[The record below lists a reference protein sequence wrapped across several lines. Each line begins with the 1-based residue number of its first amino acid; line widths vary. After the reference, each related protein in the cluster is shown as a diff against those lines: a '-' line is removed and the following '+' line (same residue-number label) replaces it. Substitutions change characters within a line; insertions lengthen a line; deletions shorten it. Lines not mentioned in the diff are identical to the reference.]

1 MKKKQDY
8 KNQIEHLEGI
18 TLQMYR
24 ILDGLEK
31 AGHIET
37 QMSPLVESAI
47 NEYMKYIG
55 ENV

>member
-8 KNQIEHLEGI
+8 KNQIEHLQGI
-18 TLQMYR
+18 ALQMYR

-31 AGHIET
+31 AGHIDA

-47 NEYMKYIG
+47 NDYMKYIK